1 MVHLT
6 LQSSSRVVA
15 DSEAV
20 GQSPPKDFLHNLDE
34 KTLAY
39 QLGASMR
46 NVACIYLNV
55 GGRKVSCWMNTGS
68 GVEGKEWTTVQLEET
83 ATTGGLSKLL
93 GHTISLMS
101 PIIT

>member
-6 LQSSSRVVA
+6 LQISSRDIA

-20 GQSPPKDFLHNLDE
+20 DRYPPKDFLHNLDE

-39 QLGASMR
+39 QVGASMH

-68 GVEGKEWTTVQLEET
+68 GAEGKEWTTVQLEET

-101 PIIT
+101 PVST